1 MRELKYAILGLLNQ
15 KSMSG
20 YELSAEFGSAL
31 NEFWSAKHSQI
42 YPELKKLTQEGM
54 ITFEVAI
61 SGNVL
66 QKKIYTITDA
76 GRRDFLEWLSE
87 DQPMSST
94 PKDIFRLRVFF
105 SNELSDQQRLTMFES
120 HLEQHKLRLSYLKQ
134 QMEKFDGTPDDE
146 SPLLGDYMVLTGAI
160 MREETTCKWLKKC
173 ITLSSK
179 QDKEYKKTGD

>member
-1 MRELKYAILGLLNQ
+1 MRELKYAILGLLNK

-66 QKKIYTITDA
+66 QKKIYTITEE
-76 GRRDFLEWLSE
+76 GRQDFLKWLAE
-87 DQPMSST
+87 DQPMVST

-105 SNELSDQQRLTMFES
+105 SDELPAEQRIEMFES
-120 HLEQHKLRLSYLKQ
+120 HLKQHMSRLGYLRQKV
-134 QMEKFDGTPDDE
+134 EKFDGMPDRD
-146 SPLLGDYMVLTGAI
+146 SPLIGDYMVLTGAI
-160 MREETTCKWLKKC
+160 MREETTCRWLEKC
-173 ITLSSK
+173 IELSLG
-179 QDKEYKKTGD
+179 QHREYK